1 MGKSPFLRG
10 EYGVDQVDQG
20 IRKSMTELLKKTINN
35 ALQQFSLDRI
45 VLFGSRARG
54 DASSTSDY
62 DLLIILKE
70 NLTIQDKMRISKFL
84 RQRLACQGI
93 DADIILK
100 SVEEVEYYK
109 DKIGNVTGSALREG
123 ITL

>member
-1 MGKSPFLRG
+1 
-10 EYGVDQVDQG
+10 
-20 IRKSMTELLKKTINN
+20 MTDSLKKTLDD

-45 VLFGSRARG
+45 ILFGSRARG

-70 NLTIQDKMRISKFL
+70 SLTIPEKMRISKLL
-84 RQRLACQGI
+84 RQKLAAQGI

-100 SVEEVEYYK
+100 SVEEIEYYK

-123 ITL
+123 IVL